1 MFCKIFQT
9 FSTQNLVGQLH
20 ILQSLTNSVENFF
33 RTFSTAVNRPFAT
46 PLARRQLLPQTFAS
60 LIPPTPCGAGPSRS
74 RGHGRPRVCQ
84 APCTSHLSTGQ
95 THYIRF
101 TAIFAPKATL

>member
-60 LIPPTPCGAGPSRS
+60 LIPPTPVGAGPSRS
-74 RGHGRPRVCQ
+74 
-84 APCTSHLSTGQ
+84 
-95 THYIRF
+95 
-101 TAIFAPKATL
+101 